1 MRILLI
7 EDSLSLR
14 NSLSLGLEK
23 LGHSVDLAATGPDGL
38 SMALLGSYDIIVLDR
53 MLPELDGM
61 AILKTLRKR
70 RVETKVLILSARA
83 EPEEKVEGLLAGA
96 DDYLSKPFSFEEL
109 SARLLSLMRRGV
121 TNCINDQITINGLIL
136 KYVLHSSSN
145 TGRRGGTTQ
154 QMHAFVIWEGN
165 IPFIGNRLFMNIP
178 YSSVNLLESVA
189 NRQVASRWVSLNTP
203 NVIFVLP
210 MSIARSIL

>member
-136 KYVLHSSSN
+136 DIQAKSFLFGEQAISLTPNEYRIVEHY
-145 TGRRGGTTQ
+145 R
-154 QMHAFVIWEGN
+154 VIFNNFGFRFTN
-165 IPFIGNRLFMNIP
+165 KHIPFMKRIIII
-178 YSSVNLLESVA
+178 Y
-189 NRQVASRWVSLNTP
+189 
-203 NVIFVLP
+203 IFSKRF
-210 MSIARSIL
+210 SIFII